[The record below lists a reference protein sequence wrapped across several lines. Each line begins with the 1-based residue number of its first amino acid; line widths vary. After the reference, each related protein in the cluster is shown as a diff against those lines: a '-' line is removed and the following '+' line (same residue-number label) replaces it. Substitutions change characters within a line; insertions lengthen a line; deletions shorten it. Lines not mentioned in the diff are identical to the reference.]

1 MTSPHKSSRRSI
13 ARSAGFSIVEVMV
26 ALFVITVGLLGVAKM
41 QALALASTTSANER
55 SMAAFEAASLADLMH
70 ANRTYWSS
78 TPPVTTQISISGGAV
93 SYTSNSPA
101 GFPGA
106 AVNCL
111 EPPTGSAPCQPATL
125 AAYDVQ
131 QWAAA
136 MNLLLPNSLTTISC
150 PQASGGINSAPLS
163 CTIQIGWF
171 ENAVSINS
179 AEASAAAANAGNGAT
194 SQFQN
199 AQFANNSYTLYVEP

>member
-1 MTSPHKSSRRSI
+1 MSSSRMSLQRS
-13 ARSAGFSIVEVMV
+13 ATRSAGFSIVEVLV

-41 QALALASTTSANER
+41 QALALASTTSADER

-70 ANRTYWSS
+70 ANRTYWS
-78 TPPVTTQISISGGAV
+78 TVPPVSTQVSIANGVISYA
-93 SYTSNSPA
+93 SNSPA

-106 AVNCL
+106 TVNCL
-111 EPPTGSAPCQPATL
+111 EPPTGTAPCQPATL

-136 MNLLLPNSLTTISC
+136 MNVLLPNSLTTINC
-150 PQASGGINSAPLS
+150 PQTSGGLNSAPLS
-163 CTIQIGWF
+163 CTIQISWF
-171 ENAVSINS
+171 ENAVAINS
-179 AEASAAAANAGNGAT
+179 AEASAAASNGTNGAT